1 MDPPVGSKR
10 RSPSP
15 HSDEL
20 DNEPLIPLMGGRR
33 DSPSPERSDDGSE
46 VSAASTAL
54 GLAPAV
60 GGAGT
65 WPRARKRRT
74 TQPDRTPIWDMT
86 FGFDAAEPTTSPP
99 DTTAATTEDLP
110 SPSSTIPRAFSV
122 GQRLSEL
129 GLGPHALGDEPVL
142 GAHEIFERLG
152 DADAEASHASLL
164 AAAPSG
170 ATPMDPDELLRML
183 SPPGEAAAFD
193 SGFKPGMGSYD
204 DEIDWNRLAAA
215 PAAAPG
221 LHEGQAGIVLL
232 PQNLVSPAARAPFG
246 AMPTVTG
253 VPVVAKAATGGLPPS
268 AGVPLAAAAAEG
280 GGGGGAK
287 AERKEW
293 STAEDDTIRNGVALH
308 GCKWRKIAAMLPGR
322 SDDAVRNRWN
332 RLKNE
337 DAAAAAAEG
346 GEVSAPPPPKPA
358 APRKPK
364 AEKEEGGGAKPE
376 RVSWSRAEDAT
387 IVHSVA
393 ELGHKW
399 YLIAQRLPG
408 RTDHAIRNRYHRLQA
423 MSEDQQILRQNYA
436 AQHGLTFDGAPP
448 APPVGDPNLSAVLGP
463 VPEILA

>member
-423 MSEDQQILRQNYA
+423 MRN
-436 AQHGLTFDGAPP
+436 DGTGALWEYEEGTLDL
-448 APPVGDPNLSAVLGP
+448 ADAV
-463 VPEILA
+463 A